1 MSAQKEDYRTNKADY
16 LIAATKGRSGV
27 DVSLNETLER
37 RRRSLWLRDP
47 GAARLAANPCDS
59 LPAPRA
65 RPRGD

>member
-16 LIAATKGRSGV
+16 LIAGKKRRSTV

-37 RRRSLWLRDP
+37 RKKSLWLRDP

-59 LPAPRA
+59 LPAPRV
-65 RPRGD
+65 RPRGN